1 MSRFR
6 LMSRGVLGLAS
17 LLVVLLVVDLRR
29 TPAEQLTSRAA
40 VAGIHLYQ
48 ATLSR
53 VYARTGLQC
62 RFSPTCSHYAEACI
76 RLFGISR
83 GGWLAAKRVLKCG
96 PWTPPGTVD
105 PPPIV

>member
-6 LMSRGVLGLAS
+6 LASRGVLGLAS

-29 TPAEQLTSRAA
+29 IPAEQLTSRAA

-76 RLFGISR
+76 RQFGISR

-105 PPPIV
+105 PPPAV